1 MTNRTLQFW
10 GAGYA
15 IGGTEL
21 ITIDSQLN
29 GNLIYTGTIPTNYTG
44 PVSVQPED
52 QVLLFTCTSIPV
64 EYAGTI
70 PMSVTLDNPMGVS
83 AYFEQVYSNY
93 MTKPNPVYTSPQW
106 AFLQNPTTTQTQ
118 KVYLWEDKAVPP
130 LSQEEISILN
140 TTDPAD
146 APERDAILIQHNITT
161 NVSSGPDEFLSV
173 VTPATAYGDPRTN
186 VIINGVSCPRGT
198 SPATGT
204 WGYLIDFPSENTGS
218 MTCDLTIEAG
228 LLL

>member
-29 GNLIYTGTIPTNYTG
+29 GNEIYTGTIPTNHTG
-44 PVSVQPED
+44 PVSVLPED

-64 EYAGTI
+64 EYAGTM
-70 PMSVTLDNPMGVS
+70 PMSVTLDNPVGVS

-93 MTKPNPVYTSPQW
+93 MSKPNPVYTYDQYV
-106 AFLQNPTTTQTQ
+106 FLQSPTTNQTQ
-118 KVYLWEDKAVPP
+118 KVLLWEDKAFPP
-130 LSQEEISILN
+130 LSQAEISILG

-146 APERDAILIQHNITT
+146 APARDAILIQHNITT

-173 VTPATAYGDPRTN
+173 VTQATEYGDPRTN
-186 VIINGVSCPRGT
+186 VIINGADWPRGT

>member
-10 GAGYA
+10 GVGYA
-15 IGGTEL
+15 IGGTEP
-21 ITIDSQLN
+21 ITISAQLN
-29 GNLIYTGTIPTNYTG
+29 GNEIYTGTIPTDYTA
-44 PVSVQPED
+44 PVSVLPED

-64 EYAGTI
+64 EYAGTM
-70 PMSVTLDNPMGVS
+70 PMSIILDNPMGVS

-93 MTKPNPVYTSPQW
+93 MSKPNPVYTGPEY
-106 AFLQNPTTTQTQ
+106 AFLLNPTTTQTQ

-130 LSQEEISILN
+130 LSQAEISILD

-146 APERDAILIQHNITT
+146 APARDAILIQHNITT
-161 NVSSGPDEFLSV
+161 DVSSGPDEFLSV
-173 VTPATAYGDPRTN
+173 VTQATEYGDPRTN
-186 VIINGVSCPRGT
+186 VIINGTSSPRGT
-198 SPATGT
+198 DPPSGT
-204 WGYLIDFPSENTGS
+204 WGYLVDFPSENTGS